1 MKKQD
6 FNSREVVNKY
16 SDMLYNIAI
25 GYLKNKDDAEDI
37 VQEVFMRFITY
48 ARKNSFKDKDHEKYW
63 LIRVTIN
70 LCNNELKSAK
80 RKNKLIVND
89 IENLEI
95 SYLKEDYMF
104 DIINS
109 LDKKYRDVVRLFYIE
124 DFKIS
129 EISKILSISEDN
141 VKTRLKRARNKLK
154 TEWKVGGER
163 DNG

>member
-1 MKKQD
+1 MKEMK
-6 FNSREVVNKY
+6 FNSRDVVNKY
-16 SDMLYNIAI
+16 ADMLYNIAI
-25 GYLKNKDDAEDI
+25 GYLKNKDDAEDV
-37 VQEVFMRFITY
+37 VQEVFMRLITY
-48 ARKNSFKDKDHEKYW
+48 VRKNNFKDKDHEKYW